1 MKAIVT
7 AALLAALASASAYA
21 QNAATGSTEKGVFT
35 LEQAKAGERAYQGS
49 CAACH
54 GLNLRKT
61 DPEAPDLTDSP
72 FRFGWQDKTMG
83 ERFEKIRST
92 MPKGNPRS
100 LDDQAYLDIVA
111 YLLQFNGVP
120 AGAEKLLPD
129 AAALSKIQIVVPAPA
144 PGASGRRR

>member
-7 AALLAALASASAYA
+7 TLLFALVSVGAGA
-21 QNAATGSTEKGVFT
+21 QSTSTESGVFT
-35 LEQAKAGERAYQGS
+35 AEQAKSGERSYQTH
-49 CAACH
+49 CAGCH

-72 FRFGWQDKTMG
+72 FRFGWQGKTLG

-92 MPKGNPRS
+92 MPKPGARS
-100 LDDQAYLDIVA
+100 LDDQTYLDIVA

-120 AGAEKLLPD
+120 TGAEKLLPNID
-129 AAALSKIQIVVPAPA
+129 ALNQTVISIPAAA
-144 PGASGRRR
+144 PGTGGRRR